1 LLRRHKV
8 IRLAVASFETALKLI
23 LWFGILRGVH
33 LLGSFPYQLHL
44 IALLIFH
51 FLMVLSAR
59 LVCESE
65 DAPSMVSFLPT
76 PTTQAMYLDTL
87 PSFYH
92 REVFFPSRA
101 FHSSLVQQKERNP
114 TQRPLSLDYQEE
126 SVIAAKVCIHF
137 IPQSAQF
144 QKMAVQVIMEPRQL
158 NCSALDG
165 IHCGASELPQDNFPR
180 KPLFLKWPST
190 RRRTNMT
197 TNEEAWM
204 SPSNFGS
211 GTCCSFLSCDCGTNF
226 SVNAGFTAGSF
237 KKMSTLMR
245 VDLENGLPQTLLFTL
260 LTPLNCFDF
269 HLVKEDS
276 EFSDS
281 GSLDSWHQKYV
292 QFNCLEA
299 LATIREQRHT
309 ETKIYSEESHKTVTS
324 QHNTHKITFS
334 LALILPSHVPIT
346 SPPLPN
352 TGYGSGCGLSC
363 SKKGSSQQFFLV
375 HYYGN

>member
-1 LLRRHKV
+1 MSLMYIPGLSLIQVLLDEREQLSTWNPTLKYAQTYSATLLRRHKV

-76 PTTQAMYLDTL
+76 PTTQAMFLDTL

-92 REVFFPSRA
+92 REVDESRTTPNRMESTALRTVFFPSRA

-197 TNEEAWM
+197 TNEEAW
-204 SPSNFGS
+204 
-211 GTCCSFLSCDCGTNF
+211 
-226 SVNAGFTAGSF
+226 
-237 KKMSTLMR
+237 
-245 VDLENGLPQTLLFTL
+245 
-260 LTPLNCFDF
+260 
-269 HLVKEDS
+269 
-276 EFSDS
+276 
-281 GSLDSWHQKYV
+281 
-292 QFNCLEA
+292 
-299 LATIREQRHT
+299 
-309 ETKIYSEESHKTVTS
+309 
-324 QHNTHKITFS
+324 
-334 LALILPSHVPIT
+334 
-346 SPPLPN
+346 
-352 TGYGSGCGLSC
+352 
-363 SKKGSSQQFFLV
+363 
-375 HYYGN
+375 